1 MPRSQLV
8 LVGAAIVLTACSG
21 TGSGSVAGAPVER
34 DSSGVHIVENP
45 PHHTLPTWR
54 VDSLPFL
61 SLGVAEGDA
70 DQEFGTI
77 GGVAL
82 LNDGL
87 IAVLDGHGE
96 TAFTFRIFDGAGTH
110 VATHGRLGRGP
121 GDFTWVNHFG
131 ATTGDTIVAVDFPNR
146 RLNYLTVTDGYRRSL
161 QVDEEALRQL
171 IAPDASGLV
180 EGMVPFDDSSYAIKA
195 FRPRLGGTSS
205 ARFTSFH
212 LVDLRSGSATE
223 LTRHDEPRGVPV
235 PALSAKRVSA
245 YPVEPDQAVHV
256 VDRTRRRL
264 CVAVTTRTEIQC
276 LDATGQRRI
285 VRWHAD
291 SVRFGDGDRKSV
303 ADALRANLTR
313 GGYLTP
319 AESETYIG
327 ALEFPRWFNP
337 FTVLRLDDAGNFWIL
352 ERIRGPDGA
361 KAERFRI
368 IDPSGRQIAF
378 AAPFPVRNIGLGSQ
392 QYFGR
397 DAILRVYDEDDVQ
410 KVGMFP
416 IRRQ

>member
-1 MPRSQLV
+1 MPRLLLIVS
-8 LVGAAIVLTACSG
+8 AAALTACSG
-21 TGSGSVAGAPVER
+21 TASGNAGGPPVER

-45 PHHTLPTWR
+45 PHHTLPTWV
-54 VDSLPFL
+54 VDSIP
-61 SLGVAEGDA
+61 SMSVGVAEGDA
-70 DQEFGTI
+70 NQEFGSI
-77 GGVAL
+77 GGIAL
-82 LNDGL
+82 LNGGL
-87 IAVLDGHGE
+87 IAVLDGQGE
-96 TAFTFRIFDGAGTH
+96 TAYTFRIFDSTGKH

-131 ATTGDTIVAVDFPNR
+131 ATTGDTIIAVDFPNR
-146 RLNYLTVTDGYRRSL
+146 RLNYLTISDGYRRSL

-180 EGMVPFDDSSYAIKA
+180 EGMIPFDDSSYAIKA
-195 FRPRLGGTSS
+195 FRPLVGDTPF

-212 LVDLRSGSATE
+212 LVDLRSSSATE

-235 PALSAKRVSA
+235 PALAAKRVSV
-245 YPVEPDQAVHV
+245 YPVEPEQALHV
-256 VDRTRRRL
+256 VDRIRRRL

-276 LDATGQRRI
+276 LDAAGQRLI

-291 SVRFGDGDRKSV
+291 SVPFSGPDETAFV
-303 ADALRANLTR
+303 ETLRANMTR
-313 GGYLTP
+313 GRYLAP
-319 AESETYIG
+319 SEIETYIG

-337 FTVLRLDDAGNFWIL
+337 FTALRVDDAGNFWIL
-352 ERIRGPDGA
+352 ERKRGPDGA

-410 KVGMFP
+410 KVGVFP